1 MERTNKALQNHKKQ
15 NDEIL
20 EDIITKF
27 PPWQLKISILM
38 SLLKFPIAWFTL
50 SIVFLAPPTQFWC
63 TPPPTHRNLSLE
75 KWLNISQELHFT
87 QESLN
92 SGSCKMVELESNETI
107 PCKFG
112 YSYNNSMFDST
123 IISEW
128 DLVCGRGRLIDLSQ
142 ATLMLGVL
150 MGNILFGI
158 LADRYGRKLIIML
171 CITFQALFGIAASFA
186 PNYWLFILLRSLV
199 AITNGGTMVTS
210 FVMCMEAVED
220 RWRAV
225 IPILYQIP
233 FGFGNTIMAIV
244 AYFVRDW
251 RYLHFILSVLCSLFI
266 LYYWYIQ
273 ESPRWLLATGQK
285 TEAISTIKKIAGQYN
300 VDQKELRNYVTGLSN
315 INFVRV
321 PGSSIGGIFSTGE
334 LKKRNTLLC
343 LNWMFSGITFYAF
356 SQYLGQIGTNIFLTV
371 ATSGLVALPGT
382 IACIFLVGKYGRRWT
397 IASSYLFTASCFLF
411 ISLTPKGYFNNDWLR
426 VVLSGF
432 GIIGIS
438 VSTPALY
445 LFTGELYPTVLRN
458 AGVGMCLMCSRVGS
472 MFAPFLITL
481 EEKETALPLIILT
494 SITLVQV
501 ALVLP
506 LQETKNL
513 KLLET
518 VQDLEKI

>member
-1 MERTNKALQNHKKQ
+1 MERNDKALHIHKKQ

-20 EDIITKF
+20 EAIIMKF
-27 PPWQLKISILM
+27 QPWQLKISILM

-63 TPPPTHRNLSLE
+63 TPPPTHRNLLQE
-75 KWLNISQELHFT
+75 KWLNISQQLHFT

-92 SGSCKMVELESNETI
+92 SGSCKMVELESNKTI
-107 PCKFG
+107 PCKFE
-112 YSYNNSMFDST
+112 YSYNNSMFNST

-128 DLVCGRGRLIDLSQ
+128 DLVCGRGHLIDLSQ

-150 MGNILFGI
+150 IGNILFGI
-158 LADRYGRKLIIML
+158 LADRYGRKLIIMF
-171 CITFQALFGIAASFA
+171 CITFQALFGIATSFA
-186 PNYWLFILLRSLV
+186 PYYWLFIFLRSLV

-220 RWRAV
+220 RWRSV

-251 RYLHFILSVLCSLFI
+251 RYLHFILSVLCTLFI

-285 TEAISTIKKIAGQYN
+285 TEAISVIKNIAEQYN
-300 VDQKELRNYVTGLSN
+300 VDQKKFEIT
-315 INFVRV
+315 
-321 PGSSIGGIFSTGE
+321 
-334 LKKRNTLLC
+334 
-343 LNWMFSGITFYAF
+343 MFSGITFYAF

-494 SITLVQV
+494 SITLLQV
-501 ALVLP
+501 VLVLP

-513 KLLET
+513 KLQDT